1 MHKVRKNGILTTVTS
16 GNGREKEWVKAHSLL
31 LLRQKYIRGEKMAK
45 SNTEKKVLPL
55 LEPIVAERGLEL
67 VDLEFVKEGANW
79 YLRVYI
85 DKEGGVSIDD
95 CEAVSR
101 ALEAKL
107 DEKDPI
113 EQAYVLEVSSPG
125 IDRPLKKDADFIRFQ
140 GEIIDVKL
148 YKAVDGQKQFQGKL
162 LGFNDGVISLEEEDG
177 TVREFVQKDTADVR
191 LAVIF

>member
-1 MHKVRKNGILTTVTS
+1 
-16 GNGREKEWVKAHSLL
+16 
-31 LLRQKYIRGEKMAK
+31 MAK

-113 EQAYVLEVSSPG
+113 EQAYVLEVSSTG

>member
-1 MHKVRKNGILTTVTS
+1 MALAKGFSTIEAAAEAAVR
-16 GNGREKEWVKAHSLL
+16 
-31 LLRQKYIRGEKMAK
+31 
-45 SNTEKKVLPL
+45 
-55 LEPIVAERGLEL
+55 PIVEGHGFSLWDVWFA
-67 VDLEFVKEGANW
+67 KEGAKW
-79 YLRVYI
+79 YLRIFI
-85 DKEGGVSIDD
+85 DKPHGVSIDD

-162 LGFNDGVISLEEEDG
+162 LGLNDGVISLEEEDG